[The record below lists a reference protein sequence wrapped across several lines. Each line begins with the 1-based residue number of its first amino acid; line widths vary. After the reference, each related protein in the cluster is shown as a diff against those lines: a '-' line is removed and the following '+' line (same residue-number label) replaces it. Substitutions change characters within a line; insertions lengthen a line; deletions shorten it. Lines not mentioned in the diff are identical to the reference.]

1 MLISLTCKGP
11 SKQRYTIQSYPVN
24 WHFHSIIPHPKNK
37 TYIRKPWSPATPSV
51 GWFVEAQGSW
61 YKSQRCYLGGD
72 RMSWLS
78 PGWMFHIQTK
88 QHDTQTQCSFETWFC
103 VWSTKG
109 KFFSSRTSNRTSPH
123 FPTDF
128 FRYHSFFPS
137 FHLILCTRLIL
148 CTLEE
153 TNAPVFYKD
162 CLTPTAP
169 FLIKKEKL
177 NQFLVWGASWFV
189 IACFPFCSSEIS
201 MMTSFGCFYCFA
213 WQPKLLQPYPTQRKS
228 NANKQPGG
236 IQFFRMEP
244 ASPAG

>member
-169 FLIKKEKL
+169 FLIKKRKAQPISCLGSE
-177 NQFLVWGASWFV
+177 LVCHS
-189 IACFPFCSSEIS
+189 
-201 MMTSFGCFYCFA
+201 
-213 WQPKLLQPYPTQRKS
+213 LLS
-228 NANKQPGG
+228 LL
-236 IQFFRMEP
+236 FFRNFNDDVVWMFLLLCLATKTSSTIPNSKEVQCEQAARRNP
-244 ASPAG
+244 VL